1 MARAEQSRAGRVR
14 CAIYTRK
21 SSDEGLEQEFN
32 SLHAQREACEAYIA
46 SQRHEGWKALTM
58 QYDDGGFSG
67 GTMERPALQR
77 LLSDIA
83 SGQVDIVVVYKID
96 RLTRSLFDFAKIV
109 EIFDAKQV
117 SFVSVTQAFNTTT
130 SMGRLTLN
138 VLLSFAQFEREVT
151 SERIRD
157 KIAASKRRG
166 LWMGGAVP
174 LGFDAVERKLK
185 TNAREAEL
193 VRQLYALY
201 LKLGSVRALKEEC
214 DRQGFRTKA
223 RTYSDG
229 RKVGGGAFSRGHLY
243 RILANPLY
251 IGRIPHSDRSYE
263 GEHKAIIDRET
274 WEKVQAQLVENA
286 GRKRGRRNAAHP
298 SLLAGL
304 LFTANGIPLTPSHTA
319 NHGRRY
325 RYYVEQPSSKPA
337 GKSGGP
343 SQGDHRHG
351 DEGPRTWRLPAH
363 QTELFV
369 LQRLG
374 GFLKDRAAVLE
385 ALPIASVSTDAVSA
399 ALDRASALADECH
412 SAAPIRQLEIVR
424 ELVHRV
430 SIAAD
435 KVMIEMKR
443 VGLSSQLTGDEGT
456 SMIGQGR
463 QEPICIDMPV
473 KFRRRGIETKLLVG
487 GKQVASQSPDPS
499 LIKLLAR
506 AHAWFDMIVSG
517 EVQSLDEIAKKE
529 GLDRSYVSRVTFLA
543 FLSPRVTRAILQAR
557 QSPELTAKSMVQFA
571 PKIALLWTNQPLGP
585 PRTDVGLS

>member
-1 MARAEQSRAGRVR
+1 MARAEQNRAGRVR

-32 SLHAQREACEAYIA
+32 SLHAQREACEAYVA

-67 GTMERPALQR
+67 GTLERPALQR

-96 RLTRSLFDFAKIV
+96 RLTHSLFDFAKIV
-109 EIFDAKQV
+109 ETFDAKQV

-157 KIAASKRRG
+157 KIAASKRKG
-166 LWMGGAVP
+166 MWMGGVVP
-174 LGFDAVERKLK
+174 LGYDAVDRKLK
-185 TNAREAEL
+185 INRQEAEL
-193 VRQLYALY
+193 VRQLYAHY

-214 DRQGFRTKA
+214 DRQGFRSKA

-251 IGRIPHSDRSYE
+251 IGRIPHGDRSYE
-263 GEHKAIIDRET
+263 GEHEAILDRET
-274 WEKVQAQLVENA
+274 WGKVQEQLVENA
-286 GRKRGRRNAAHP
+286 GRKRGRQNAAHP

-304 LFTANGIPLTPSHTA
+304 LFTADGVPLTPSHTV

-325 RYYVEQPSSKPA
+325 RYYVEQPGSKAA
-337 GKSGGP
+337 GKGGGL
-343 SQGDHRHG
+343 SKGDHRQD

-363 QTELFV
+363 QIEKFIV
-369 LQRLG
+369 QRLG

-385 ALPIASVSTDAVSA
+385 ALPIASLSTDSVSV
-399 ALDRASALADECH
+399 ALDRASALADECN
-412 SAAPIRQLEIVR
+412 SAAPTRQAEIVQK
-424 ELVHRV
+424 LVHRV
-430 SIAAD
+430 AIAAD
-435 KVMIEMKR
+435 KVAIEMKR
-443 VGLSSQLTGDEGT
+443 EGLSTQLAGSGGASE
-456 SMIGQGR
+456 IGEAPP
-463 QEPICIDMPV
+463 EPICIDVPL
-473 KFRRRGIETKLLVG
+473 KFRRRGVETKLLVG
-487 GKQVASQSPDPS
+487 GKQAAAQLPDPS

-517 EVQSLDEIAKKE
+517 EVESFDEIARKE
-529 GLDRSYVSRVTFLA
+529 GVDRSYVSRLTCLVS
-543 FLSPRVTRAILQAR
+543 LSPHVTRSILGCSLCMEVGAKRLANLAAEAPPLWEGQAGF
-557 QSPELTAKSMVQFA
+557 VQA
-571 PKIALLWTNQPLGP
+571 V
-585 PRTDVGLS
+585 DS